1 MFRLINLSEIINND
15 LSWGNKDH
23 RHRKPYDSNF
33 FAIVNPTQDGIY
45 DGIAYC
51 CHWFPWLEKFTSCWV
66 KYLWLEMVW
75 FPAHEQTQ
83 RNNIFSQN
91 YFHNLVSRWTLLSCI
106 RFCYMLSKF
115 MIQILWIHINILY
128 HRKTFFIS
136 CKKKFGCIFVVT
148 RKE

>member
-1 MFRLINLSEIINND
+1 MSDFIICSKIKVRTSLVENRWSFYVLN
-15 LSWGNKDH
+15 
-23 RHRKPYDSNF
+23 Y
-33 FAIVNPTQDGIY
+33 DGIY

-83 RNNIFSQN
+83 RNNIFLQN

-148 RKE
+148 RK